1 MTVLSASQLK
11 LTYGDLEVFS
21 AIDLEVADRARV
33 GIVGPNGGG
42 KTSLLRIII
51 GELEP
56 NGGVVAGTGGLRLGY
71 VPQDP
76 VQTAGD
82 TLRDEV
88 MAAFDELR
96 SLEQGLADSAVEM
109 QRSQAPAR
117 RRAERR
123 YGALL
128 HRYEALGGYD
138 HLNLMERVVAG
149 VGLSAD
155 VLDTPSALASGG
167 ERTRAALARALLADP
182 DLLVLDEPTNYLD
195 FAGLSWLE
203 GFLLRFSHAFVVVS
217 HDRYFLDRVVTQ
229 IWELD
234 RGRLQA
240 YRGNYTKYRALKA
253 EQAVHRQREYE
264 RQQEY
269 ISKEESFIRRYHA
282 GQRSKEAR
290 GRQTRLARLERLE
303 EPQKDRSIHIAG
315 VAAARSGR
323 VVLSARGLNVGFTE
337 GDQRVQLLSVPD
349 LELERGSRTAIVG
362 GNGTGKTTL
371 VQTVLGLM
379 PPMSGSVS
387 MGHNVEAGYL
397 PQGTHD
403 LPADSTVLD
412 ALLDVRNVGLGEARD
427 YLARFQFRG
436 DDVLAQVRSL
446 SGGERTRLALARL
459 LLDSPNLLLLDEP
472 TTHLDIPSREA
483 LEQTLLA
490 YEGTLI
496 FVSHDRHLIE
506 LLAQQLWV
514 LEDEAVR
521 PFQGTFREWAREDQE
536 PHVPLARPRK
546 PARGSPA
553 GSRRRAPVTKQPP
566 KPPIPDPEQ
575 EISELES
582 RLAGIER
589 DLEAATA
596 RRDVATIAR
605 LGEEYNDAQ
614 SQLEHALSQWRAD

>member
-11 LTYGDLEVFS
+11 LAYGELEVFS
-21 AIDLEVADRARV
+21 GVDLEVSDRARI

-42 KTSLLRIII
+42 KTSLVRIII
-51 GELEP
+51 GELGP
-56 NGGVVAGTGGLRLGY
+56 NGGTVSGTGGLRLGY
-71 VPQDP
+71 VPQHP

-96 SLEQGLADSAVEM
+96 SLEDALAVSAVEM
-109 QRSQAPAR
+109 QGDEAPAR

-138 HLNLMERVVAG
+138 YPNLMERVVAG

-155 VLDTPSALASGG
+155 VLDTPSASASGG

-203 GFLLRFSHAFVVVS
+203 SFLLRFSHAFVVVS

-240 YRGNYTKYRALKA
+240 FRGNYTKYRALKA
-253 EQAVHRQREYE
+253 EQALHQQREYE

-303 EPQKDRSIHIAG
+303 EPQKDHSIHIAG
-315 VAAARSGR
+315 LAAARSGR
-323 VVLSARGLNVGFTE
+323 VVLSSRGLNVGFTE
-337 GDQRVQLLSVPD
+337 GDHRVQLLSVPD
-349 LELERGSRTAIVG
+349 LELERGSRTGIVG

-371 VQTVLGLM
+371 VQTVLGMM

-387 MGHNVEAGYL
+387 LGHNVEAGYL

-427 YLARFQFRG
+427 YLARFLFRG

-496 FVSHDRHLIE
+496 FVSHDRHLIG

-514 LEDEAVR
+514 LESGEVR
-521 PFQGTFREWAREDQE
+521 PFEGTFQEWERKDQE
-536 PHVPLARPRK
+536 PHIPPARPRK
-546 PARGSPA
+546 PAHGSPTA
-553 GSRRRAPVTKQPP
+553 TKRTPATKQPP
-566 KPPIPDPEQ
+566 KPTMPDPEQ

-582 RLAGIER
+582 RLAEIER

-596 RRDVATIAR
+596 NRDVATIAR
-605 LGEEYNDAQ
+605 LGEEYNEAQ
-614 SQLEHALSQWRAD
+614 SRLERAWSQWRAE

>member
-1 MTVLSASQLK
+1 MTLLSASQLK
-11 LTYGDLEVFS
+11 LAYGELEVFS
-21 AIDLEVADRARV
+21 GVDLKVSDRARI

-51 GELEP
+51 GELGP
-56 NGGVVAGTGGLRLGY
+56 NGGTVSGTGGLRLGY

-82 TLRDEV
+82 TLRGEV

-96 SLEQGLADSAVEM
+96 SLEDALAVSAAEM
-109 QRSQAPAR
+109 QGAEASER
-117 RRAERR
+117 RRVERR

-138 HLNLMERVVAG
+138 YPNLMERVVAG

-155 VLDTPSALASGG
+155 VLDTPSASASGG

-240 YRGNYTKYRALKA
+240 FRGNYTKYRALKA
-253 EQAVHRQREYE
+253 EHAKQQQREYE

-269 ISKEESFIRRYHA
+269 ISKELGFIRRYHA

-290 GRQTRLARLERLE
+290 GRQTRLARLERIE
-303 EPQKDRSIHIAG
+303 EPQTEHHIHIAG

-323 VVLSARGLNVGFTE
+323 IVLSTHGLSVGFTE
-337 GDQRVQLLSVPD
+337 GGRRVQLLSAPD

-362 GNGTGKTTL
+362 GNGMGKTTL
-371 VQTVLGLM
+371 VQTILGLI
-379 PPMSGSVS
+379 PPLSGEAPV
-387 MGHNVEAGYL
+387 GHNVEVGYL
-397 PQGTHD
+397 PQGTHH

-412 ALLDVRNVGLGEARD
+412 ALLDAKNVGLGEARD
-427 YLARFQFRG
+427 YLARFLFRG
-436 DDVLAQVRSL
+436 DDVLAQVTSL

-459 LLDSPNLLLLDEP
+459 LINTPNLLVLDEP

-496 FVSHDRHLIE
+496 FVSHDRHLIG

-514 LEDEAVR
+514 LEGGEVR
-521 PFQGTFREWAREDQE
+521 PFQGTFQEWERKDQE
-536 PHVPLARPRK
+536 PQIPPARPRK
-546 PARGSPA
+546 PARGSPTGTKGTTA
-553 GSRRRAPVTKQPP
+553 AKQPP
-566 KPPIPDPEQ
+566 KPTMPDPEQ

-582 RLAGIER
+582 RLAEIER

-596 RRDVATIAR
+596 RRDVATIAQLGQEYDETQSR
-605 LGEEYNDAQ
+605 LERAW
-614 SQLEHALSQWRAD
+614 SRWRAE